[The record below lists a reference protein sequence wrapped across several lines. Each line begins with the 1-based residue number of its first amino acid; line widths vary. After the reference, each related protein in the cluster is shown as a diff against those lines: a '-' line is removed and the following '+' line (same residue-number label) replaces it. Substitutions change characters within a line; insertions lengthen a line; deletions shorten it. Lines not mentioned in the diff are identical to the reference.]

1 MGQAAKQ
8 SRENRTI
15 TVNFEDETAY
25 FQLLDNGKAFV
36 ELVLAFVI

>member
-25 FQLLDNGKAFV
+25 FQLLDSNSRS
-36 ELVLAFVI
+36 